1 MIVYFAFLLLRN
13 NLGSISLT
21 SAISLALATKSSST
35 FGAMVALDG
44 SLNLQITVRR
54 KPGPGLKSKKLC
66 EPQRTFFQLG
76 QTKISLVLL
85 ATALLWM

>member
-1 MIVYFAFLLLRN
+1 
-13 NLGSISLT
+13 
-21 SAISLALATKSSST
+21 
-35 FGAMVALDG
+35 MVALDG